1 MKTNILFLILFVA
14 CQAAFSQGISVQ
26 GIARNAEKA
35 ALVNQLMTFTFDIQ
49 DADATSYYKE
59 NVPITTDL
67 FGVFS
72 HIIGTGNLISG
83 NFNVIPFGQT
93 HMKLVITVRYNG
105 DDIIITNSP
114 FQYTP
119 YAKSAENG
127 VPTGTIVAF
136 AGQKADVPL
145 GWTLCDGTL
154 LSEVP
159 GSKNLSDLIGAN
171 APDLK
176 GMFLRGTGISPINGQ
191 PGPDLNGTQQDA
203 FKIHNHPGT
212 TNSTGGHTHNY
223 SRAIGSDSGPAS
235 SGGAEFGNGSGDGI
249 VYVATA
255 TTGSGTHTHT
265 VTTEDQGDNETRPV
279 SYGVNYIIKL

>member
-1 MKTNILFLILFVA
+1 MKTFIFSLILFVV
-14 CQAAFSQGISVQ
+14 CQATFAQGISVQ

-49 DADATSYYKE
+49 DSEATSYYKE

-72 HIIGTGNLISG
+72 HIIGTGNLVSG

-136 AGQKADVPL
+136 AGQKADVPV

-176 GMFLRGTGISPINGQ
+176 GMFLRGTGTSPINGQ

-203 FKIHNHPGT
+203 FKVHNHPGT
-212 TNSTGGHTHNY
+212 TDSPGNHTHNY
-223 SRAIGSDSGPAS
+223 SRAKGSDNGPAPA
-235 SGGAEFGNGSGDGI
+235 GGDEFGNGSGDGI
-249 VYVATA
+249 VFDAIA
-255 TTGSGTHTHT
+255 TTGSGGHTHI
-265 VTTEDQGDNETRPV
+265 VTTDDQGDNETRPV